1 MKIKVLFFGMS
12 KDIAGRNQGSLEF
25 DDKLSI
31 AEFRQRLT
39 KHFPDLEK
47 MQTYTIAVNE
57 EYAEETQLL
66 SNNDIVAIIPPVS
79 GG

>member
-1 MKIKVLFFGMS
+1 MS
-12 KDIAGRNQGSLEF
+12 KDIVGENQISLQFNEE
-25 DDKLSI
+25 LSI
-31 AEFRQRLT
+31 AEFRRLLI
-39 KHFPDLEK
+39 KQFPGLEK

-57 EYAEETQLL
+57 EYAEEMQNL

>member
-1 MKIKVLFFGMS
+1 MS
-12 KDIAGRNQGSLEF
+12 KDIVGKNQVSLEF
-25 DDKLSI
+25 DDELSI

-39 KHFPDLEK
+39 KHFPNLEQ
-47 MQTYTIAVNE
+47 MPTYSIALNE

-66 SNNDIVAIIPPVS
+66 SNNDILAIIPPVS

>member
-1 MKIKVLFFGMS
+1 MS
-12 KDIAGRNQGSLEF
+12 KDIVGKNQVSLEF

-31 AEFRQRLT
+31 TEFRQRLT
-39 KHFPDLEK
+39 KHFPGLEQ
-47 MQTYTIAVNE
+47 MPTYTIALNE

-66 SNNDIVAIIPPVS
+66 SNNDTLAIIPPVS

>member
-1 MKIKVLFFGMS
+1 MS
-12 KDIAGRNQGSLEF
+12 KDIAGRNQGPLEF
-25 DDKLSI
+25 DDKHSI

-57 EYAEETQLL
+57 EYAKETQLL

>member
-1 MKIKVLFFGMS
+1 MS
-12 KDIAGRNQGSLEF
+12 KDLVGENQVSLSF
-25 DDKLSI
+25 DDELSI
-31 AEFRQRLT
+31 TDFRQRLIE
-39 KHFPDLEK
+39 HFPSLEK
-47 MQTYTIAVNE
+47 MSTYTIALNE